1 MPTQKDWLNDHIPA
15 YMQSAPDTIETRAFI
30 ETMLFDFDGVWP
42 LHEKLWPGS
51 NVRIWLTDSM
61 HAKLMAEILILRA
74 VSAPRNMHRD

>member
-1 MPTQKDWLNDHIPA
+1 
-15 YMQSAPDTIETRAFI
+15 MQSAPDTIETRAFI